1 MDWDDLYDDS
11 WELYKKIGNTI
22 LPVYVG
28 ADAGFTT
35 DTRYLDLM
43 VRSTVVRLAHRCYIF
58 CIKESALR
66 SSGYWV
72 DGFGETFTPLEFLA
86 EIDDA
91 AEVGH
96 CLWLIHNG
104 AYIR

>member
-1 MDWDDLYDDS
+1 MDWDDLYDDR

-28 ADAGFTT
+28 ADAGSTT
-35 DTRYLDLM
+35 DTKYLGLM
-43 VRSTVVRLAHRCYIF
+43 VRGTVVRLAHRCYIF
-58 CIKESALR
+58 CIKEGALR
-66 SSGYWV
+66 GSGCWV
-72 DGFGETFTPLEFLA
+72 GGFGETFTPLEFLA

-91 AEVGH
+91 AEVGY

-104 AYIR
+104 AHNR

>member
-35 DTRYLDLM
+35 D
-43 VRSTVVRLAHRCYIF
+43 
-58 CIKESALR
+58 SAR
-66 SSGYWV
+66 HCR
-72 DGFGETFTPLEFLA
+72 ETCTQVLHLL
-86 EIDDA
+86 
-91 AEVGH
+91 H
-96 CLWLIHNG
+96 
-104 AYIR
+104 